1 MPAGPHRPSFAAD
14 KETRLNA
21 TTAPGCDAALAEARD
36 LGRLAPRRPR
46 LVLATTILASSLSFI
61 DGSVLNVALPAIGH
75 AFAARAEEVQWVVN
89 AFLLPLSALLLLGGA
104 AGDVYGRRRMLIG
117 GIALFAF
124 ASLLCALAPGLP
136 LFLAGRAAQGIGAAL
151 LLPSSLAILGDAF
164 SGEARGRAVGTW
176 AASGAMAAAGA
187 PLLGGW
193 MVEAVG
199 WEAIFLINLPIAAA
213 AVLLALRYVPESDQS
228 DRARPDWLGGM
239 LATLALGTLT
249 WGLTEWSAAGI
260 PSAASEAALAGG
272 FALLLLFLA
281 VERRRREAAM
291 MPLALFASRSFV
303 GLTLL
308 TFLLYG
314 AFGAVMVLLPFTL
327 IEAEGYS
334 PVAAGA
340 SLLPLP
346 LLIAAASPLMGRL
359 AARVGPR
366 LPLTAGPLVVAA
378 GFALGLRLG
387 GGSYWTSVLPMVVLL
402 SLGMALAVAPLT
414 TAVLASVDS
423 RHTGTASGLNSAVAR
438 TGGLIATALLGAV
451 VALRQQALVDGFHA
465 ATVVAAGTAAA
476 AGASAFLLLDRP
488 SIDEA

>member
-1 MPAGPHRPSFAAD
+1 MDPHQE
-14 KETRLNA
+14 ETRLNA
-21 TTAPGCDAALAEARD
+21 TTAPGCDSAVAEARHEPEV
-36 LGRLAPRRPR
+36 GPAHPR
-46 LVLATTILASSLSFI
+46 LVLLTTILASSLSFI
-61 DGSVLNVALPAIGH
+61 DGSVLNVALPAIGRSFS
-75 AFAARAEEVQWVVN
+75 AGAEEVQWVVN

-104 AGDVYGRRRMLIG
+104 AGDLYGRRRMLIG
-117 GIALFAF
+117 GIALFAL

-136 LFLAGRAAQGIGAAL
+136 LFLAGRALQGIGAAL

-164 SGEARGRAVGTW
+164 SGERRGRAVGTW

-193 MVEAVG
+193 MVGSLG

-213 AVLLALRYVPESDQS
+213 AVVLALRYVPESGRA
-228 DRARPDWLGGM
+228 DRPPPDWAGAV
-239 LATLALGTLT
+239 LATLALGALT
-249 WGLTEWSAAGI
+249 WGLADWSAAG
-260 PSAASEAALAGG
+260 SASSATIAALAAGCL
-272 FALLLLFLA
+272 LLLLFLF
-281 VERRRREAAM
+281 VEKRRREAAM
-291 MPLALFASRSFV
+291 VPLALFASAEFV

-340 SLLPLP
+340 ALLPLP
-346 LLIAAASPLMGRL
+346 LLIAAASPVMGRI

-387 GGSYWTSVLPMVVLL
+387 GGTYWTAVLPMVVLL

-414 TAVLASVDS
+414 TAVLASVDA

-438 TGGLIATALLGAV
+438 TGGLVATALLGAV
-451 VALRQQALVDGFHA
+451 LALKGRQLVDGFHGA
-465 ATVVAAGTAAA
+465 ALVAAATAAA
-476 AGASAFLLLDRP
+476 AGASAFLLLGRP
-488 SIDEA
+488 VKSGS